1 MSTQTNEDKGLDVS
15 ESEANMLKR
24 TEPQYVFSYITR
36 CINLINDGDKK
47 TKKDIVTN
55 LHKFICLDQPSIKRE
70 LIQEILV
77 SFNGSLIKFSLFN
90 EIDKVREFSLKIL
103 IYLYANCVNLTK
115 FLPFIFSALANKL
128 QCDDLEGYGNM
139 PEDIR
144 PTPSQNPQKVIK
156 VTENIEEIRIL
167 YLKLLETLICH
178 ENAVK
183 DDFRLFVQ
191 DVVNITRTL
200 CMDPAPNV
208 VLVACNFCKTLAIT
222 FGQELLF
229 YFNSILSRGIL
240 YALSHKQAKLRLA
253 ALDAL
258 DKLMYCSPNKK
269 NVEIMEQLIGFR
281 DPNMVP
287 IKDFYEPST
296 KFNYLAFLSS
306 DANQGVLLKFYEVI
320 FDWLLNTEDRIDH
333 ESRLIPYVLTGL
345 FNKNEVVANFVLEKF
360 KEMGELHEKTNAKDY
375 REQKEYGVDAP
386 WIKYVENLNL
396 PYPFPIKERPS
407 LGCRKI
413 VLSYIRR
420 YIKNLTREFEGIDND
435 IKYKVSNLLLYS
447 IVYSEEGIVEY
458 LDGILLLFM
467 KDFLKTS
474 NNDIDNLER
483 NIFVN
488 QNAISQTLEINNIL
502 IKCSEMIGLFCDFD
516 SITKILYPTIKG
528 DLNGD
533 YQDIQRGAIITL
545 KYVFIGHCNCA
556 KDGLGIFKSKL
567 HEFFT
572 VFGDEEKLKSSIDSH
587 SAYDIINFYNDVINC
602 IKNNIKKFTPENLE
616 EFKKE
621 TEIIFLN
628 ILQALGAID
637 FLNNSQVY
645 KYISTFLNSLNDN
658 MKVIINDK
666 EYNFFNM
673 HSIDI
678 LKEID
683 KYLIKNYISMQHRYF
698 KIIYLFLKLKDLFFK
713 NIDMST
719 PSNEESLKNLVEIL
733 FSLFNKIYIN
743 DENFN
748 VHSTA
753 LNLMISFLNSLDDK
767 FNYICIKEYKELL
780 LSILKPYTTID
791 TEEFRFKFIDLLK
804 EQKELDK
811 KKMKNPKTLKTEL
824 RRNLLLYIKNLF
836 NKSEQFKLK
845 GNKNKENINT
855 FLCIFNDNAILQY
868 FIEDSEPIRLL
879 FINTFYLYLV
889 KYFVINDKSEV
900 NLPNIT
906 EVYEKYFL
914 EMVYDNNIEIRKM
927 SFTILNVILGQ
938 IPKSQFYDPMKNVF
952 KNQTSEL
959 AQFQM
964 EAMKAMSYIETEK
977 KEVEKYFHKFK
988 DILTS
993 IINEYLNEKVAFASV
1008 CGNSMKLIIERF
1020 PIYIFGELVKAQKKN
1035 QLSRIEFFDS
1045 QLKKNLNN

>member
-1 MSTQTNEDKGLDVS
+1 
-15 ESEANMLKR
+15 
-24 TEPQYVFSYITR
+24 
-36 CINLINDGDKK
+36 
-47 TKKDIVTN
+47 
-55 LHKFICLDQPSIKRE
+55 
-70 LIQEILV
+70 
-77 SFNGSLIKFSLFN
+77 
-90 EIDKVREFSLKIL
+90 
-103 IYLYANCVNLTK
+103 
-115 FLPFIFSALANKL
+115 
-128 QCDDLEGYGNM
+128 
-139 PEDIR
+139 
-144 PTPSQNPQKVIK
+144 
-156 VTENIEEIRIL
+156 
-167 YLKLLETLICH
+167 
-178 ENAVK
+178 
-183 DDFRLFVQ
+183 
-191 DVVNITRTL
+191 
-200 CMDPAPNV
+200 
-208 VLVACNFCKTLAIT
+208 
-222 FGQELLF
+222 
-229 YFNSILSRGIL
+229 
-240 YALSHKQAKLRLA
+240 
-253 ALDAL
+253 
-258 DKLMYCSPNKK
+258 
-269 NVEIMEQLIGFR
+269 
-281 DPNMVP
+281 
-287 IKDFYEPST
+287 
-296 KFNYLAFLSS
+296 
-306 DANQGVLLKFYEVI
+306 
-320 FDWLLNTEDRIDH
+320 
-333 ESRLIPYVLTGL
+333 
-345 FNKNEVVANFVLEKF
+345 
-360 KEMGELHEKTNAKDY
+360 
-375 REQKEYGVDAP
+375 
-386 WIKYVENLNL
+386 
-396 PYPFPIKERPS
+396 
-407 LGCRKI
+407 
-413 VLSYIRR
+413 
-420 YIKNLTREFEGIDND
+420 
-435 IKYKVSNLLLYS
+435 
-447 IVYSEEGIVEY
+447 
-458 LDGILLLFM
+458 
-467 KDFLKTS
+467 
-474 NNDIDNLER
+474 
-483 NIFVN
+483 
-488 QNAISQTLEINNIL
+488 
-502 IKCSEMIGLFCDFD
+502 MIGLFCDFD

-545 KYVFIGHCNCA
+545 KHVFIGHCNCA

-572 VFGDEEKLKSSIDSH
+572 VFGDEEKLRSSIDSH
-587 SAYDIINFYNDVINC
+587 SAYDIINFYNDVIKC
-602 IKNNIKKFTPENLE
+602 IKTNIKKYTPENLE

-621 TEIIFLN
+621 TENIFLN

-637 FLNNSQVY
+637 FLNNQQVY
-645 KYISTFLNSLNDN
+645 KYISTFLNNLNDN
-658 MKVIINDK
+658 MKVIMSDND
-666 EYNFFNM
+666 YNFFNM

-713 NIDMST
+713 NIDLST

-900 NLPNIT
+900 NLPSIT

-927 SFTILNVILGQ
+927 SFTILNIILGQ